1 MGLPVKTI
9 MQRVGHKNE
18 KTTLQIYTHVTQSM
32 EEAILE
38 KLNEIML

>member
-9 MQRVGHKNE
+9 MQRVGHKDE

-32 EEAILE
+32 NEDTLE
-38 KLNEIML
+38 KLNEIKL